1 MLVVGRF
8 TAETPSRHTGAMDLL
23 DQPHHD
29 GSTTYVDNPT
39 PAPGDL
45 VTVRARTGAHDPVV
59 KAWVRTTTDAEPIF
73 LECTR
78 TEGGKASDGATWW
91 QAQVPMHNPMMNYRS
106 EEHTSELQSLM
117 RISY

>member
-29 GSTTYVDNPT
+29 GTTTYVDNPT
-39 PAPGDL
+39 PAHGDL

-59 KAWVRTTTDAEPIF
+59 KAWVRTTTDDAQIYR
-73 LECTR
+73 ECKR
-78 TEGGKASDGATWW
+78 TEGGKTTHGETSRPAPVH
-91 QAQVPMHNPMMNYRS
+91 VPNPTLNNNLLHPAPDR
-106 EEHTSELQSLM
+106 
-117 RISY
+117 

>member
-59 KAWVRTTTDAEPIF
+59 KAWVRTTTDAAPIF

-78 TEGGKASDGATWW
+78 TEGGKAREVATWW
-91 QAQVPMHNPMMNYRS
+91 PAQVTMHTPQKNAPALPPGEPRS
-106 EEHTSELQSLM
+106 H
-117 RISY
+117 RR